1 MVRKRQTEREEAAM
15 AQELRHSVH
24 RTVVSA
30 TQHAA
35 LADKMQKWEKEKHQ
49 KREQKQRQHNIS
61 MQRVHKRKVSA
72 ETVVNRLYVKPAS
85 SDKPEPVVQPAWG
98 DGLRPET
105 NKPHLTHVERRS
117 SRFHFSTTNRSQPP
131 PLPKTG
137 TKIPDVVH
145 PHHTPPPST
154 EVECPTWR
162 QIEVQA
168 ELYVAVNLHEQSKSN
183 QVAQVS
189 VRDPGLD
196 HLIQTEAQQLHNA

>member
-49 KREQKQRQHNIS
+49 KREQKQRQRNIS
-61 MQRVHKRKVSA
+61 LQRVHKRKVSA

-85 SDKPEPVVQPAWG
+85 SDKSEPVVRPAWG

-105 NKPHLTHVERRS
+105 NKPHLTHGGAKGGS
-117 SRFHFSTTNRSQPP
+117 GGFHFTPRTDHNLRRFRKVEEFPMQFIHTTHSTAINR
-131 PLPKTG
+131 G
-137 TKIPDVVH
+137 AN
-145 PHHTPPPST
+145 
-154 EVECPTWR
+154 
-162 QIEVQA
+162 VQ
-168 ELYVAVNLHEQSKSN
+168 LGD
-183 QVAQVS
+183 
-189 VRDPGLD
+189 R
-196 HLIQTEAQQLHNA
+196 